1 MTLSQLEQ
9 RVATI
14 EQKLARLVGEA
25 SSSAPAELNS
35 WIDQIHGTFQ
45 NDAAYKQAA
54 KFGREW
60 RESHRIRRSI
70 RDVGSNTSGS
80 QT

>member
-25 SSSAPAELNS
+25 SPAAASEMNS

-45 NDAAYKQAA
+45 NDATYRQAA
-54 KFGREW
+54 KLGREW
-60 RESHRIRRSI
+60 RKSQRAPSKSRS
-70 RDVGSNTSGS
+70 RKPAK
-80 QT
+80 